1 MAKATWRV
9 WALGAL
15 LGAAAPVALIPAA
28 SAQVIIG
35 GAAESDVVVN
45 WSVLDGLGQQ
55 PSLADMIKDEL
66 PGRKPQAASPRATR
80 QAGPPQGAVYK
91 PFKPN
96 AAAPTRAADTAKPV
110 LKPVQAA
117 VVPAAPEPAA
127 VAAADGERRS
137 VPIVEAPKPAAK
149 PPAATG
155 KPAVPAKPQIAEV
168 APAAVAPVAVVPAP
182 VAPAP
187 VVPAPVVP
195 AKMPQVSPPEM
206 KAEPPKPVEI
216 AKPVEPSKP
225 AEVAKPV
232 EPPKPAP
239 VVAAAPQPLLS
250 PVPPA
255 VSMPPQPV
263 VPPQVAALPSS
274 EPPAMSGGS
283 DTISLAFDAEDA
295 KVSDRARNDLTTL
308 VKRMQKDEDLNL
320 QLLAYASGD
329 EASASKARR
338 LSLSRA
344 LEVRKYLMDKGIR
357 STRIEV
363 RALGNKLDGRGS
375 SDRVDAVLVGR

>member
-1 MAKATWRV
+1 M
-9 WALGAL
+9 
-15 LGAAAPVALIPAA
+15 
-28 SAQVIIG
+28 
-35 GAAESDVVVN
+35 
-45 WSVLDGLGQQ
+45 
-55 PSLADMIKDEL
+55 
-66 PGRKPQAASPRATR
+66 
-80 QAGPPQGAVYK
+80 PP
-91 PFKPN
+91 
-96 AAAPTRAADTAKPV
+96 
-110 LKPVQAA
+110 
-117 VVPAAPEPAA
+117 
-127 VAAADGERRS
+127 
-137 VPIVEAPKPAAK
+137 
-149 PPAATG
+149 
-155 KPAVPAKPQIAEV
+155 
-168 APAAVAPVAVVPAP
+168 
-182 VAPAP
+182 
-187 VVPAPVVP
+187 
-195 AKMPQVSPPEM
+195 VSPPEV

-216 AKPVEPSKP
+216 AKPVEVPKP
-225 AEVAKPV
+225 LEQPKPV
-232 EPPKPAP
+232 EIVKPVELPKPAP

-295 KVSDRARNDLTTL
+295 KVSDRARNDLVTL

-375 SDRVDAVLVGR
+375 PDRVDAVLVGR

>member
-9 WALGAL
+9 LAFGAL

-35 GAAESDVVVN
+35 GAGESDVVVN
-45 WSVLDGLGQQ
+45 WSVLDELGQQ
-55 PSLADMIKDEL
+55 PSLADMIKGEL
-66 PGRKPQAASPRATR
+66 PGRKPQAAAPRAAR

-96 AAAPTRAADTAKPV
+96 AATPTRAVDTAKPV

-117 VVPAAPEPAA
+117 AAPAAPVPAP
-127 VAAADGERRS
+127 VVAADGERRS
-137 VPIVEAPKPAAK
+137 VPIVEASKPAAK

-155 KPAVPAKPQIAEV
+155 KPAVPAKPQIADV
-168 APAAVAPVAVVPAP
+168 APAPVALAP
-182 VAPAP
+182 VAPAK
-187 VVPAPVVP
+187 VPP
-195 AKMPQVSPPEM
+195 VSPPEV

-216 AKPVEPSKP
+216 AKPVEVPKP
-225 AEVAKPV
+225 LEQPKPV
-232 EPPKPAP
+232 EIVKPVELPKPAP

-295 KVSDRARNDLTTL
+295 KVSDRARNDLVTL

-375 SDRVDAVLVGR
+375 PDRVDAVLVGR

>member
-9 WALGAL
+9 LALGAL
-15 LGAAAPVALIPAA
+15 LGAGASVALIPAA

-35 GAAESDVVVN
+35 GTGESDVVVN

-66 PGRKPQAASPRATR
+66 PGRKPQATAPRATR
-80 QAGPPQGAVYK
+80 QGGLPQGAVYR

-96 AAAPTRAADTAKPV
+96 AARTANAAKPV
-110 LKPVQAA
+110 LRPVQT
-117 VVPAAPEPAA
+117 AAPMPPQVA
-127 VAAADGERRS
+127 VADGERRS

-168 APAAVAPVAVVPAP
+168 APTPA
-182 VAPAP
+182 APAKAPP
-187 VVPAPVVP
+187 V
-195 AKMPQVSPPEM
+195 SLPEM
-206 KAEPPKPVEI
+206 KAEQPKPVDV
-216 AKPVEPSKP
+216 AKPVEPAKP
-225 AEVAKPV
+225 MEVVTPAEAPKPVEVAKPV
-232 EPPKPAP
+232 EAPKPAP
-239 VVAAAPQPLLS
+239 VVAAAPQSLLS

-255 VSMPPQPV
+255 VSVPVQPV

-274 EPPAMSGGS
+274 EPPAMSGGT

-375 SDRVDAVLVGR
+375 PDRVDAVLVGR

>member
-9 WALGAL
+9 LALGAL

-66 PGRKPQAASPRATR
+66 PGRKPQAAAPRATR

-91 PFKPN
+91 PFMSN
-96 AAAPTRAADTAKPV
+96 AAAPARAEDTAKPV

-117 VVPAAPEPAA
+117 VAPAAPVPAA

-137 VPIVEAPKPAAK
+137 VPIVEAAKPAAK
-149 PPAATG
+149 PPAAPG

-168 APAAVAPVAVVPAP
+168 APAAV
-182 VAPAP
+182 
-187 VVPAPVVP
+187 VP
-195 AKMPQVSPPEM
+195 AKMPQVSPPEL

-216 AKPVEPSKP
+216 AKPVEVAKP
-225 AEVAKPV
+225 VEPPKPVEVAKPV

-255 VSMPPQPV
+255 VSMPAQPV

-274 EPPAMSGGS
+274 EPPALSGGS

-295 KVSDRARNDLTTL
+295 KVSDRARNDLVTL

-363 RALGNKLDGRGS
+363 RALGNKLDGRGA

>member
-1 MAKATWRV
+1 MAKATWRFL
-9 WALGAL
+9 ALGAL
-15 LGAAAPVALIPAA
+15 LGAAAPVALIPVA

-66 PGRKPQAASPRATR
+66 PGRKPQAAPPRATR
-80 QAGPPQGAVYK
+80 QAAPPQGAVYK
-91 PFKPN
+91 PFNPN
-96 AAAPTRAADTAKPV
+96 TAAPTRAVDIAKPV
-110 LKPVQAA
+110 LKPVQPAVAPAA
-117 VVPAAPEPAA
+117 PVPAAPA
-127 VAAADGERRS
+127 VADGERRS
-137 VPIVEAPKPAAK
+137 VPIVEASKPAAK

-155 KPAVPAKPQIAEV
+155 KPAAPAKPQIADV
-168 APAAVAPVAVVPAP
+168 GPTPIAPVSVAPVP
-182 VAPAP
+182 VAP
-187 VVPAPVVP
+187 VKV
-195 AKMPQVSPPEM
+195 PQVSPPEV
-206 KAEPPKPVEI
+206 KAEPPKPVEV
-216 AKPVEPSKP
+216 AKPVEQPKP
-225 AEVAKPV
+225 VEVAKPV

-295 KVSDRARNDLTTL
+295 KVSDRARNDLVTL

-375 SDRVDAVLVGR
+375 PDRVDAVLVGR